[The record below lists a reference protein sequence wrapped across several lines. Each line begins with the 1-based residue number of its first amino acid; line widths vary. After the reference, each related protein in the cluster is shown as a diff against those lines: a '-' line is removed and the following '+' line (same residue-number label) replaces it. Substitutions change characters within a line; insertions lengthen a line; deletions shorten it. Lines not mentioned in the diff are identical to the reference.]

1 VLKYDILRLP
11 PEVQAK
17 IPELLKI
24 QEEFR
29 RWASEWARSNGKVP
43 MPEENPLRYLAR
55 EFVHAYSA
63 LDWLRARVVKRTMQT
78 PLILDAQLRLSNERD
93 QGRGIFVDAPRR
105 ELRVRKL
112 GIGTLALPLS
122 KSDIEWILK
131 RIHEGARLVLAMVWV
146 GGDKLYIALVFRRDI
161 TPIETKRLL
170 AIDLNALHNGVAYAI
185 VERNRVLERSA
196 LRPHL
201 RKLEKLWR
209 EASMLDSLCAKKGGT
224 YCEKARAASSRLW
237 RLLRGWQKETARF
250 IVKLA
255 LQYRAA
261 IVVDVPE
268 NETIQELKED
278 NRYPAERKAPLNFGK
293 LRKLI
298 EKLAKWHGIPYIETR
313 LYSTVCPRCGTKMK
327 ALQGRRVKCV
337 QCGLEVG
344 RDEVPIMWA
353 MKRFDKLLDA
363 AKSQSLSF
371 SPPGTLINP
380 AVLPP
385 HKDRPPR
392 CYPAVS
398 QAVLMR

>member
-1 VLKYDILRLP
+1 MRGRAYKAYRTLVLKYDVLKLP
-11 PEVQAK
+11 PEVQQK
-17 IPELLKI
+17 IPALLRV

-112 GIGTLALPLS
+112 GIGALALPLS

-131 RIHEGARLVLAMVWV
+131 RIHEGARLILAMVWV

-201 RKLEKLWR
+201 RKIR
-209 EASMLDSLCAKKGGT
+209 ETLARGQHARLAVCKEGGHILR
-224 YCEKARAASSRLW
+224 EGESR
-237 RLLRGWQKETARF
+237 Q
-250 IVKLA
+250 
-255 LQYRAA
+255 
-261 IVVDVPE
+261 
-268 NETIQELKED
+268 
-278 NRYPAERKAPLNFGK
+278 
-293 LRKLI
+293 
-298 EKLAKWHGIPYIETR
+298 
-313 LYSTVCPRCGTKMK
+313 
-327 ALQGRRVKCV
+327 
-337 QCGLEVG
+337 
-344 RDEVPIMWA
+344 
-353 MKRFDKLLDA
+353 
-363 AKSQSLSF
+363 
-371 SPPGTLINP
+371 
-380 AVLPP
+380 
-385 HKDRPPR
+385 
-392 CYPAVS
+392 
-398 QAVLMR
+398 